1 MGSEGS
7 EDDLPSRTG
16 PGKIVNR
23 YDAVELTTAVDGA
36 AVLADM
42 AGAVAP
48 ADLAGTDFRLLLRCI
63 PRPLI
68 LRVILQLSVPVDSGA
83 LLA

>member
-1 MGSEGS
+1 MFSLKTGSKSRVTTRVGSEGS

-16 PGKIVNR
+16 PGQIVKR

-36 AVLADM
+36 TTLADI

-48 ADLAGTDFRLLLRCI
+48 ADLAGIGAICI
-63 PRPLI
+63 P
-68 LRVILQLSVPVDSGA
+68 
-83 LLA
+83 